1 MCLVHDRNDRQNDC
15 VEIRAAVLV
24 TTIKLRLN
32 KTRTSSLCSRHRI
45 VTAVFCLLHSLSV
58 RSAAVHDDCVQD
70 TIHELALEK
79 IGQLQENTNLTDQ
92 LRLLMI
98 ECRHQEQDLDL
109 SRKAVVRID
118 TCTAPCLPSY
128 PCPCACHSAGAYARG
143 STGVLPPPMA
153 AW

>member
-1 MCLVHDRNDRQNDC
+1 M
-15 VEIRAAVLV
+15 
-24 TTIKLRLN
+24 TT
-32 KTRTSSLCSRHRI
+32 
-45 VTAVFCLLHSLSV
+45 VFCLLHSGTV

-109 SRKAVVRID
+109 SRKAVVRI
-118 TCTAPCLPSY
+118 
-128 PCPCACHSAGAYARG
+128 
-143 STGVLPPPMA
+143 
-153 AW
+153 